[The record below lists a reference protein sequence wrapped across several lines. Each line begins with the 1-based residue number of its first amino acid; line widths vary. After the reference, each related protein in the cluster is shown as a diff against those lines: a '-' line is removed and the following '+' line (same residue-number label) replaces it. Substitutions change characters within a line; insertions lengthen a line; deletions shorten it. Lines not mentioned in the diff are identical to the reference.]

1 LDVQNAFLHGVLE
14 EEVYM
19 HQPLGYKDSKH
30 PNYVCKLD
38 KAIYGLKQ
46 APRAWY
52 ARLCNKL
59 MQLGFTPS
67 KGDTSLFYYNKGKH
81 IIFVLVY
88 VDDIIIASS
97 TPEATSALLKDLDKD
112 FALKDLGDLHFFLGI
127 EVKRSVDGLI
137 MS

>member
-14 EEVYM
+14 EEGYM